1 MIDQFSGPYSPN
13 GPLKFKVGSLAKLF
27 CDLSPSI
34 LNFYSK
40 EKFKTFFTL
49 NCALKR
55 ARDLKNYFKLIRFAF
70 EVRQK
75 FEAVPRR

>member
-1 MIDQFSGPYSPN
+1 MIGQFSGPYSPVR
-13 GPLKFKVGSLAKLF
+13 PAKIKVGSVSKLF

-49 NCALKR
+49 SCVLKR
-55 ARDLKNYFKLIRFAF
+55 ASDTISN
-70 EVRQK
+70 
-75 FEAVPRR
+75 